1 MKNLTDVLGMVA
13 SGGLRDQM
21 SLLDTTGNTLGQN
34 PSNAVTVI
42 EAFQGRTTWH
52 FTWKDISDPQCEGE
66 SCENRTN
73 QNLTTTTFLRNP
85 VLAVICLYYAII
97 ITTRQIMFQKLFHF
111 SKNLFKIVDF
121 IHPFVGHLFKRAKP
135 LHSTILILFSILE
148 SGFKK
153 PQRSFSSHIWRWSN
167 YWMLCLPIIS

>member
-1 MKNLTDVLGMVA
+1 MKNLTDVLGMDV

-21 SLLDTTGNTLGQN
+21 SLLDTTENTLGLN

-42 EAFQGRTTWH
+42 EAFQGQTTWH
-52 FTWKDISDPQCEGE
+52 FTWKDISDHPCEGR

-97 ITTRQIMFQKLFHF
+97 ITTQQILFQKLFHF
-111 SKNLFKIVDF
+111 SKKLFKIVGF
-121 IHPFVGHLFKRAKP
+121 HPSFVGHLFKRAKHF
-135 LHSTILILFSILE
+135 HSTNLILFLQSYKWLKE
-148 SGFKK
+148 T
-153 PQRSFSSHIWRWSN
+153 
-167 YWMLCLPIIS
+167 